1 MANIKILAALISAFE
16 GGYSNHPFDNG
27 GPTNR
32 GITLKTWQKTG
43 YDINKDGKINE
54 EDLVLTTHQDMVEVV
69 LKPHYW
75 DLWQADK
82 INNQAIANMV
92 VDWTWTSGPSVI
104 PKVQDILQVR
114 ADGIAGPVTL
124 HALNSFP
131 DQELLF
137 EMIKTRRV
145 KFTHQIIQD
154 HPEKLVFKRGWL
166 DRIASIR
173 FMPVIVLFIL
183 CSNLIS
189 CSSTGKHLPHVV
201 VSQVENNQL
210 TGETTEQHHQSLAAT
225 SRELAVST
233 CIDSITETTLV
244 AFKLLSAGDT
254 VEQSIPL
261 QATGQALITHNKKVR
276 TTVYQNKQQDAV
288 EVKHDST
295 IVETEKLKTTRDQT
309 TSKQPV
315 TKANRINTVLTFLMA
330 ALLGLWI
337 YYLFRDKKLF

>member
-43 YDINKDGKINE
+43 YDINEDGKINE

-92 VDWTWTSGPSVI
+92 VDWTWMSGPSVI
-104 PKVQDILQVR
+104 RMVQDILQVR
-114 ADGIAGPVTL
+114 ADGIVGPVTL

-137 EMIKTRRV
+137 DMIKTRRV
-145 KFTHQIIQD
+145 KCTHKIIQD

-166 DRIASIR
+166 NRIAAIR

-183 CSNLIS
+183 CCNLIS
-189 CSSTGKHLPHVV
+189 CSTTGKHLSKAV

-210 TGETTEQHHQSLAAT
+210 TGETTEQHHQSLTAT

-244 AFKLLSAGDT
+244 AFKLLSAGDP
-254 VEQSIPL
+254 VKQSIPL
-261 QATGQALITHNKKVR
+261 QATDHAIITHIKKAR
-276 TTVYQNKQQDAV
+276 TMAYQNKQQDAV
-288 EVKHDST
+288 EAKHDST
-295 IVETEKLKTTRDQT
+295 IVKTEKLKTTRDQT
-309 TSKQPV
+309 ISGQPV
-315 TKANRINTVLTFLMA
+315 TKANRISTVLTFMMA

-337 YYLFRDKKLF
+337 YYLFRGKKLF

>member
-16 GGYSNHPFDNG
+16 GGYSNHPNDNG

-43 YDINKDGKINE
+43 YDINEDGKINE
-54 EDLVLTTHQDMVEVV
+54 DDLVLTTHQDMVEVV

-82 INNQAIANMV
+82 IKNQAIANMV
-92 VDWTWTSGPSVI
+92 VDWTWISGPSVI
-104 PKVQDILQVR
+104 RKVQDILQVR

-137 EMIKTRRV
+137 DMIKTRRV

-154 HPEKLVFKRGWL
+154 HPEKLAFKRGWL
-166 DRIASIR
+166 NRIAAIR
-173 FMPVIVLFIL
+173 FIPVIVLFIL
-183 CSNLIS
+183 CCNLIS
-189 CSSTGKHLPHVV
+189 CSTIGKHLTQAVV
-201 VSQVENNQL
+201 NQVENNQL
-210 TGETTEQHHQSLAAT
+210 TSETTEQHHQTLAAT
-225 SRELAVST
+225 FREQAVST

-244 AFKLLSAGDT
+244 AFKLLSACDT
-254 VEQSIPL
+254 VKAPDPI
-261 QATGQALITHNKKVR
+261 QATGQAIITHIKKVR
-276 TTVYQNKQQDAV
+276 TTTSQNKQQDAV

-295 IVETEKLKTTRDQT
+295 IVETEKLKTTRDQS
-309 TSKQPV
+309 TSGQPD
-315 TKANRINTVLTFLMA
+315 TKANRISTVLTFMMA

-337 YYLFRDKKLF
+337 YYLFRGKKLF